1 MTNDRTSPPH
11 PEAPSAPLEDKR
23 ASGPAIDVPGA
34 LRSEVWLT
42 LQTRHAQQVFMGRK
56 ASAEKPYII
65 GLTRFGAILSQLQ
78 VCVLADDPYADWWLL
93 KVEEALQQA
102 AEEIKALRERVEE
115 QLRQTPGME
124 VKIAE
129 TLQAVRV
136 PLQFR
141 NPYAYSAARILAD
154 FDTLVRG
161 VLTARHIGLMDRREA
176 ERSMTLGARA
186 LRRAMSAA
194 LGYKYGGV
202 KREDLHEG
210 NAKAQKVRERMGDVP
225 SEILNGR
232 RRARHAPERRPIVQ
246 PPSGAA
252 GFIRPGALLDT
263 RDARK

>member
-1 MTNDRTSPPH
+1 MTVNDSK
-11 PEAPSAPLEDKR
+11 APLPL
-23 ASGPAIDVPGA
+23 SPAQEADLGRPSTDVPGA
-34 LRSEVWLT
+34 LRSEVWLN

-56 ASAEKPYII
+56 ATAEKPYII

-93 KVEEALQQA
+93 KVEEALDQT
-102 AEEIKALRERVEE
+102 AEEISAQRKYVEE
-115 QLRQTPGME
+115 RLRQTPGME

-176 ERSMTLGARA
+176 ERC
-186 LRRAMSAA
+186 
-194 LGYKYGGV
+194 
-202 KREDLHEG
+202 
-210 NAKAQKVRERMGDVP
+210 
-225 SEILNGR
+225 
-232 RRARHAPERRPIVQ
+232 
-246 PPSGAA
+246 
-252 GFIRPGALLDT
+252 
-263 RDARK
+263 